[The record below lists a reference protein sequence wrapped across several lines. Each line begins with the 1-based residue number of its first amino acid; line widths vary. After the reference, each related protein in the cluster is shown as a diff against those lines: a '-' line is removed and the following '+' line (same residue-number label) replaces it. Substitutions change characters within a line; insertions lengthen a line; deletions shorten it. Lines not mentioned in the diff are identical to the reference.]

1 MEENKT
7 SEAQLRAVAR
17 WKEKNKEKQKKYNYK
32 SQCKRFIIDYA
43 TEKDLKDVER
53 FVEERRKELKKF

>member
-32 SQCKRFIIDYA
+32 SKCKSFIIDYA
-43 TEKDLKDVER
+43 TEKDLKDVEK
-53 FVEERRKELKKF
+53 FIEERRKK